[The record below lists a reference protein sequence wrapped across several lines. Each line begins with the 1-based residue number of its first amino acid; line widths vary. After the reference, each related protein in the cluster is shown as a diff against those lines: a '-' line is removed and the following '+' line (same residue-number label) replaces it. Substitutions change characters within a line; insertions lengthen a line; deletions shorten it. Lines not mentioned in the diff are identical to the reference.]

1 MSEAKPCP
9 KCNGKL
15 ISGKGFRAIADV
27 ELVENIVVL
36 DDPVRFFYFESC
48 GYLESYREKRGQ

>member
-1 MSEAKPCP
+1 VSEARSCP

-15 ISGKGFRAIADV
+15 ISGKRFRAIADV

-36 DDPVRFFYFESC
+36 DGPVRVFYFEDC
-48 GYLESYREKRGQ
+48 GYLGSYREKRGQ